1 MSPFKLAI
9 DWENWDCLDVLLKYL
24 DPRKFYT
31 PLQFCFLHKDLCPDD
46 SEFCDVF
53 PYRFVHPSSDNYLA
67 KIIFRMMSPLSSL
80 LSERLSKDSV
90 SKLHLFKTLV
100 DDRSTLPPLVSLLA
114 ASPGDVHSNI
124 FSRDSLHDQ
133 ALTYLMD
140 NGATLPESDLL
151 PLILFGSLS
160 GVFRLVTSGV
170 INPHQ
175 LVDPKCLRSVRDI
188 ITDGFSRG
196 QTGEQV
202 FEMPLVS
209 QRLLNIAII
218 VTHCGLLESDWVQT
232 LALLVLDQMK
242 RILSIDQLVVIDNMY
257 KNLKVP
263 KSLQQLSRN
272 EVLRNVKNMPRVSI
286 PRLRLP
292 QQIQGYLLYEDIDV
306 DVMIKEY
313 KDTID
318 HINDNGVSNVVHV

>member
-1 MSPFKLAI
+1 
-9 DWENWDCLDVLLKYL
+9 
-24 DPRKFYT
+24 
-31 PLQFCFLHKDLCPDD
+31 
-46 SEFCDVF
+46 
-53 PYRFVHPSSDNYLA
+53 
-67 KIIFRMMSPLSSL
+67 MSPLSSL
-80 LSERLSKDSV
+80 LSERLCKDSV
-90 SKLHLFKTLV
+90 SKLHLFKALV
-100 DDRSTLPPLVSLLA
+100 DDISSLPPLVSLLA

-196 QTGEQV
+196 QTGDQV

-218 VTHCGLLESDWVQT
+218 ATHCGLLESDWVQT

-242 RILSIDQLVVIDNMY
+242 RILSIEKLVVIDNMY
-257 KNLKVP
+257 MKLKIP
-263 KSLQQLSRN
+263 KTLQQLTRN
-272 EVLRNVKNMPRVSI
+272 EVLRNLQNIPRVSI
-286 PRLRLP
+286 PQLRLP

-313 KDTID
+313 KDNID
-318 HINDNGVSNVVHV
+318 HINDNGISNVVHV

>member
-1 MSPFKLAI
+1 
-9 DWENWDCLDVLLKYL
+9 
-24 DPRKFYT
+24 
-31 PLQFCFLHKDLCPDD
+31 
-46 SEFCDVF
+46 
-53 PYRFVHPSSDNYLA
+53 
-67 KIIFRMMSPLSSL
+67 MMSPLSSL
-80 LSERLSKDSV
+80 FSERLCKDSV
-90 SKLHLFKTLV
+90 SKLHLFKALV
-100 DDRSTLPPLVSLLA
+100 DDSSSLPPLVSLLA
-114 ASPGDVHSNI
+114 ASPGDVHSNL

-196 QTGEQV
+196 QTGDQV

-218 VTHCGLLESDWVQT
+218 ATHCGLLESDWVQT

-292 QQIQGYLLYEDIDV
+292 QQIQGYLLYEEIDV